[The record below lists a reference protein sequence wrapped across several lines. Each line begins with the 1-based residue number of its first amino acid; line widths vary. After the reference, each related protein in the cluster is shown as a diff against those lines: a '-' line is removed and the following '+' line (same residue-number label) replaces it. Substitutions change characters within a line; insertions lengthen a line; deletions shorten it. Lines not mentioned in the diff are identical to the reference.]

1 MSLTAELYGR
11 VNGHDRLL
19 TITSQTNPAGSR
31 RVLGPRHGWHWGHLS
46 GTWNSRPNG
55 EPRSLETIQR
65 LDNYAKNRVETWY
78 LEGQAYRVMERY
90 SDAICALD
98 RAAEL
103 DHDNIH
109 VWLALGWCHKRTGR
123 MDKAIE
129 ALEEALQVN
138 DRQAIVHYNLAC
150 YWSLVRN
157 VKFAIRFLE
166 QAFELDPAYRD
177 LVASEHDFDP
187 IREHPRFQELMSV
200 IV

>member
-1 MSLTAELYGR
+1 MAMTEFNR
-11 VNGHDRLL
+11 
-19 TITSQTNPAGSR
+19 SR
-31 RVLGPRHGWHWGHLS
+31 RKQILREAEGYLDLATACS
-46 GTWNSRPNG
+46 GICLDIETRD
-55 EPRSLETIQR
+55 RMATRALETLRR
-65 LDNYAKNRVETWY
+65 LDNYGRNRFDNY
-78 LEGQAYRVMERY
+78 FLEGQAFRVMERY
-90 SDAICALD
+90 ADAIIALD
-98 RAAEL
+98 KAADL

-109 VWLALGWCHKRTGR
+109 IWLALGWCYKRTGR
-123 MDKAIE
+123 LDKAIE

-177 LVASEHDFDP
+177 LVAHEHDFDP

>member
-1 MSLTAELYGR
+1 MTEFLR
-11 VNGHDRLL
+11 
-19 TITSQTNPAGSR
+19 SR
-31 RVLGPRHGWHWGHLS
+31 RKQILREAEGYLDLATACPGCMCLELGTRDRMA
-46 GTWNSRPNG
+46 NRA
-55 EPRSLETIQR
+55 LETIRR
-65 LDNYAKNRVETWY
+65 LDNFGRNRVETWY

-90 SDAICALD
+90 AEAITALD
-98 RAAEL
+98 KAAEL
-103 DHDNIH
+103 DHNNIH
-109 VWLALGWCHKRTGR
+109 VWLALGWCYKRTGR
-123 MDKAIE
+123 LDKAIE

-157 VKFAIRFLE
+157 VKFAIQYLE

-177 LVASEHDFDP
+177 LVAQEHDFDP